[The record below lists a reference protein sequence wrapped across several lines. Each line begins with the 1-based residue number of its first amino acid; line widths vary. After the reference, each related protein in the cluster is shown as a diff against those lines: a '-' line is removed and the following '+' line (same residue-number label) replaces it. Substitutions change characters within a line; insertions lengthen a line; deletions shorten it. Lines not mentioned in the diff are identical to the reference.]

1 MVAVETDTANVPVH
15 VAVIMDGNGR
25 WAKARGKPRH
35 AGHRAG
41 VKAVRATVEAAAERG
56 VRVLTLFAFSSEN
69 WGRPEE
75 EVSSLMSLFVEAL
88 RREVAE
94 LHRNNVRLRFIG
106 ALEQL
111 GEGLRAKMASAID
124 KTANNTGLILNVAV
138 AYGGRWDLVNAAR
151 ALAQKAAAG
160 EIDASGIDE
169 DAVARELQLAD
180 MPDPDLMIRTGG
192 EQRISNFLLWNLAYS
207 ELWFTDVLW
216 PEFDKAEFDRALAA
230 FARKQRRY
238 GQTGDQVEAAEC

>member
-1 MVAVETDTANVPVH
+1 MLVDSANVPSH

-25 WAKARGKPRH
+25 WARARGKRRH

-56 VRVLTLFAFSSEN
+56 VQVLTLFAFSSEN
-69 WGRPEE
+69 WSRPED
-75 EVSSLMSLFVEAL
+75 EVSSLMGLFVEAL

-106 ALEQL
+106 ALDQL
-111 GEGLRAKMASAID
+111 SEGLQAKMAAGVE
-124 KTANNTGLILNVAV
+124 KTAQNTGLILNIAV
-138 AYGGRWDLVNAAR
+138 AYGGRWDIANAAR
-151 ALAQKAAAG
+151 ALARKAVAG
-160 EIDASGIDE
+160 QIDVDAIDA
-169 DAVARELQLAD
+169 DAVSRELQLAD
-180 MPDPDLMIRTGG
+180 VPDADLLIRTGG
-192 EQRISNFLLWNLAYS
+192 ERRLSNFLLWNLAYA

-216 PEFDKAEFDRALAA
+216 PEFDKAEFDRALAV
-230 FARKQRRY
+230 FAGKQRRF

>member
-1 MVAVETDTANVPVH
+1 MLVDSANVPSH

-25 WAKARGKPRH
+25 WARARGKPRH

-56 VRVLTLFAFSSEN
+56 VQVLTLFAFSSEN
-69 WGRPEE
+69 WSRPED
-75 EVSSLMSLFVEAL
+75 EVSNLMGLFVEAL

-106 ALEQL
+106 ALDQL
-111 GEGLRAKMASAID
+111 SEGLQAKMAAAVE
-124 KTANNTGLILNVAV
+124 KTAQNTGLILNIAV
-138 AYGGRWDLVNAAR
+138 AYGGRWDIANAAR
-151 ALAQKAAAG
+151 TLARQAAAG
-160 EIDASGIDE
+160 QIDVDAIDA
-169 DAVARELQLAD
+169 DAISRELQLAD
-180 MPDPDLMIRTGG
+180 VPDADLLIRTGG
-192 EQRISNFLLWNLAYS
+192 EQRISNFLLWNLAYA

-216 PEFDKAEFDRALAA
+216 PEFDKAEFDRALSV
-230 FARKQRRY
+230 FAGKQRRF